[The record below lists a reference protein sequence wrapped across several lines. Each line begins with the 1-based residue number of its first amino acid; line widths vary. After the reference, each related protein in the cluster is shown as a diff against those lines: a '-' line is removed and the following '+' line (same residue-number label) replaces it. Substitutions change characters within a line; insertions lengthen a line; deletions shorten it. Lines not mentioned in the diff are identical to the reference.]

1 MPCNLD
7 EGREAYIEAI
17 TGKGKVRHSLDAGL
31 YAAMKVAYQQGWEDR
46 EKELQEKEL
55 LYTPGSAY
63 LSGFGTGATWMETYT
78 PGGPFYSRFSRDYG
92 KSKKH
97 HDEWMQGFRDG
108 EKVLGE
114 ATLGRNRKFYKA
126 ISS

>member
-78 PGGPFYSRFSRDYG
+78 PGGPFCFDEET
-92 KSKKH
+92 KKH
-97 HDEWMQGFRDG
+97 HKEWMQGFHDG
-108 EKVLGE
+108 KKVLEE
-114 ATLGRNRKFYKA
+114 AALGRNRKFYKA